1 MAELDRQPL
10 TLSFSR
16 GERAGEIVPPGALQK
31 GAGEIAGRLEDDDT
45 ALAEARFDAVS
56 RGIRPAT
63 TPEEKARRR
72 QSLVQ
77 RGQRFSVPPEEVMK
91 QMQLEGV
98 LEEKKAPQVTKGD
111 VVETGEGFFQFNV
124 ESGRYDIK
132 VGGPK
137 AGKGAKRLTDTK
149 TLKDGSVQ
157 KLESFD
163 GGKTWKPFG
172 APTKDKGAA
181 KQKVLDVKS
190 AKRVASAKV
199 KISTALNK
207 VDEAM
212 GQAEGLFAT
221 GPIGQFTSWLDSAQ
235 SGQLANTLLTIKGII
250 GFAELREL
258 KESSPTGGA
267 LGQVS
272 TFELENLQSVI
283 ASLKVGMPEDQL
295 KQNLTEVKNHFDN
308 LRANLNLGDAILKNP
323 ELEKIVNEAKAS
335 VDEDGVPEFTPAEIF
350 QELKAAGMI

>member
-1 MAELDRQPL
+1 MAELGRQPL

-56 RGIRPAT
+56 KGIRPAT

-77 RGQRFSVPPEEVMK
+77 RGQRFNVPPEEVMK

-137 AGKGAKRLTDTK
+137 EGKGAKRQIIKDIAGKQRFVDTREEVFPGV
-149 TLKDGSVQ
+149 T
-157 KLESFD
+157 
-163 GGKTWKPFG
+163 KPVDVK
-172 APTKDKGAA
+172 ATA
-181 KQKVLDVKS
+181 KQKALDVKS
-190 AKRVASAKV
+190 AKRVESAKV
-199 KISTALNK
+199 KISTALKK

-212 GQAEGLFAT
+212 GQTEGLFAT
-221 GPIGQFTSWLDSAQ
+221 GPAGQFTSWLDWAQ

-283 ASLKVGMPEDQL
+283 AAMKPGMPEAQL
-295 KQNLTEVKNHFDN
+295 KQNLTEVKSHFDN
-308 LRANLNLGDAILKNP
+308 LRANLNLGDLIMKNP
-323 ELEKIVNEAKAS
+323 ELEKVVKDAKAS
-335 VDEDGVPEFTPAEIF
+335 VDENGAPEFTPAEIF